1 MSTLRDALRKYLE
14 LRRSLGFKLQSNE
27 YVLRS
32 FVVFAERE
40 GASHITTALA
50 LRWTKESPQVQP
62 ATWAGRLC
70 TIRLFAIWLSAT
82 DRRTEVPPAGILP
95 HRYRR
100 QRPYIYTDVEIDKI
114 VGAASRL
121 HSRRGVRGRTFSTIY
136 GLLSVTGMR
145 LSEPLAFDREDV
157 DLQEGILKVQE
168 SKCGKSRLVPLHNS
182 TRLALIDYARYR
194 DRVFPRPTT
203 AAFFVSERGWRVTN
217 WATEYNFAR
226 ISCQIGLRAPA
237 RRRFGHGHGPRLHDL
252 RHRFAVCVILDWY
265 RRGIDVERELPKL
278 TTYLGHA
285 HINDT
290 YWYIEAVPELLE
302 LAAKRLENRREVKP

>member
-1 MSTLRDALRKYLE
+1 MSTIRDALRKYLAI
-14 LRRSLGFKLQSNE
+14 RRSLGFKLQNDE

-32 FVVFAERE
+32 LIAFAERE
-40 GASHITTALA
+40 DASYITTDLM
-50 LRWTKESPQVQP
+50 LRWTKESPPVQP

-70 TIRLFAIWLSAT
+70 TVRLFTAWLRAM
-82 DRRTEVPPAGILP
+82 DRRTEVPPTGIFP
-95 HRYRR
+95 CRYRR
-100 QRPYIYTDVEIDKI
+100 QRPYIYSDVEVDKI
-114 VGAASRL
+114 IAAASRL

-145 LSEPLAFDREDV
+145 LSEPLAFDRKDV

-168 SKCGKSRLVPLHNS
+168 SKYGKSRLVPLHNS

-194 DRVFPRPTT
+194 DRAFPRPTT
-203 AAFFVSERGWRVTN
+203 PAFFVSERGWRVTN

-252 RHRFAVCVILDWY
+252 RHRFAVCVLLNWY
-265 RRGIDVERELPKL
+265 RQGIDVERELPKL
-278 TTYLGHA
+278 TTYLGHG
-285 HINDT
+285 HVNDT

-302 LAAKRLENRREVKP
+302 LAVKRLENGREVKP

>member
-1 MSTLRDALRKYLE
+1 MSALRDALRKYLE
-14 LRRSLGFKLQSNE
+14 LRRNLGFKLQADE

-32 FVVFAERE
+32 FIAFAERE
-40 GASHITTALA
+40 DASYITTDLV
-50 LRWTKESPQVQP
+50 LRWIKESPQVKLV
-62 ATWAGRLC
+62 TWAGRVC
-70 TIRLFAIWLSAT
+70 MVRLFATWLSAI
-82 DRRTEVPPAGILP
+82 DRRTEVPPTGLFP
-95 HRYRR
+95 RRCSR
-100 QRPYIYTDVEIDKI
+100 QRPYIYSDVEIDRI

-121 HSRRGVRGRTFSTIY
+121 RSRRGVRGRTFSTIY

-168 SKCGKSRLVPLHNS
+168 SKFSKSRLVPLHDS

-194 DRVFPRPTT
+194 DQVFPRPTT

-252 RHRFAVCVILDWY
+252 RHRFAVCVLLNWY
-265 RRGIDVERELPKL
+265 RRGLDVERELPKL
-278 TTYLGHA
+278 SAYLGHA
-285 HINDT
+285 HVNDT
-290 YWYIEAVPELLE
+290 YWYLEAVPELLE